1 MDAMNS
7 ESTREYLTHPLPN
20 GSGAHTLF
28 ITGAAGYV
36 GAMLVD
42 QFSKRTD
49 VERIVGLD
57 KDLPPDFIKN
67 NPKLV
72 FIRANTSDAGWEERV
87 GSYRPDVVIHTAWQ
101 IRCFYGNPQK
111 AWKWNVEG
119 TRRVINFA
127 FATPSVKR
135 LVHFSTASIYGAYKE
150 NTIEHHFKEAEPM
163 RESEYLYGVEKR
175 QSEDD
180 LTAAYK
186 KAQGSAWIPRVYVV
200 RPAAITGPRGRSMH
214 YRFGLQ
220 SALSGTLKGSF
231 IYSIVRA
238 LVSFVPSTPGWC
250 RQFVHEDD
258 VADIVQKLAL
268 DPIESSYEIFNLA
281 PPGPPVLPKDMAR
294 AVGKRTIRIPIPFI
308 RLAYFLFWHLTRG
321 KIPTAPGSWRFYS
334 YPVVMDGTKVT
345 TMLGHTYKMESKD
358 AFVKHDGRYVP

>member
-1 MDAMNS
+1 MNDK
-7 ESTREYLTHPLPN
+7 
-20 GSGAHTLF
+20 HTVF

-42 QFSKRTD
+42 QYSKRPD

-57 KDLPPDFIKN
+57 KDPVPTLIRDN
-67 NPKLV
+67 RKLTY
-72 FIRANTSDAGWEERV
+72 IQANTSDEGWERQAAE
-87 GSYRPDVVIHTAWQ
+87 YRPDIVIHTAWQ
-101 IRCFYGNPQK
+101 IRCFYGNPAL

-119 TRRVINFA
+119 TRRVIDFA
-127 FATPSVKR
+127 FATTTVKK
-135 LVHFSTASIYGAYKE
+135 LIHFSTASIYGAYKE
-150 NTIEHHFKEAEPM
+150 NTIEHHFKENEPM

-180 LTAAYK
+180 LTSAYK
-186 KAQGSAWIPRVYVV
+186 KADGAAWKPKVYMV
-200 RPAAITGPRGRSMH
+200 RPAAITGPRGRAMH

-258 VADIVQKLAL
+258 VADIVGTLAF
-268 DPIESSYEIFNLA
+268 DEVDSPFEIFNLA
-281 PPGPPVLPKDMAR
+281 PPGPPVLPKDMAK
-294 AVGKRTIRIPIPFI
+294 AVGKRTLRIPVPFI
-308 RLAYFLFWHLTRG
+308 RFAYFIFWHLTRG

-334 YPVVMDGTKVT
+334 YPVVMDGTKVE
-345 TMLGHTYKMESKD
+345 TMLGHTYKMQSRD
-358 AFVKHDGRYVP
+358 AFVKNEGRYVA

>member
-1 MDAMNS
+1 MN
-7 ESTREYLTHPLPN
+7 T
-20 GSGAHTLF
+20 HTLL

-42 QFSKRTD
+42 QYSKRSD
-49 VERIVGLD
+49 VEKIIGLD
-57 KDLPPDFIKN
+57 KDSAPALIKD

-72 FIRANTSDAGWEERV
+72 YIQANTSDVGWEEKV
-87 GSYRPDVVIHTAWQ
+87 KAYNPDIVIHTAWQ
-101 IRCFYGNPQK
+101 IRCFYGNAPL
-111 AWKWNVEG
+111 AWKWNVDG
-119 TRRVINFA
+119 TKRVFA
-127 FATPSVKR
+127 FAFNTTSVKR
-135 LVHFSTASIYGAYKE
+135 LIHFSTASIYGAYKT
-150 NTIEHHFKEAEPM
+150 NTLDHYFKESEPM

-180 LTAAYK
+180 VNALRTTRK
-186 KAQGSAWIPRVYVV
+186 DVQVFMV
-200 RPAAITGPRGRSMH
+200 RPAAITGPRGRAMH

-231 IYSIVRA
+231 VYSIVRA

-258 VADIVQKLAL
+258 VADIIGKLAF
-268 DPIESSYEIFNLA
+268 DSIDSSYEVFNLT
-281 PPGPPVLPKDMAR
+281 PPGLPVLPKDMAK
-294 AVGKRTIRIPIPFI
+294 AVGKRTVNIPVPFI

-345 TMLGHTYKMESKD
+345 TMLGHVYKMESKD
-358 AFVKHDGRYVP
+358 AFVKNEGRYAVPPTKRK